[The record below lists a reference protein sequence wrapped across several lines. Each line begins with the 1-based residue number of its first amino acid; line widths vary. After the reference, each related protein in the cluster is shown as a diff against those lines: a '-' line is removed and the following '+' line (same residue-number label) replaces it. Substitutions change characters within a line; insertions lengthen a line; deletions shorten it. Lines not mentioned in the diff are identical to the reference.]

1 MRMLITGGSGF
12 VGKALCRHWADHSV
26 ATLGRGDWADFQW
39 DPATGILDTAA
50 LKEVDAVVHLAGEPL
65 GPGRWSAAKK
75 RRILDSRI
83 KGTRLLCKAIQKQSN
98 PPQVLLCASGT
109 GFYGNRGETEVE
121 ESAVNGNGFLADVCR
136 QWEAATGPA
145 EAAGVRVIH
154 MRFGIVL
161 GSEGGVLQAMRPV
174 FRMGLGGRLGDGRQW
189 MPWIGMVDLCRAL
202 DFLLTEKT
210 ISGPVNV
217 VAGAV
222 RNGEFTRALGEVL
235 GRPSWF
241 PVPAGVL
248 RLVLGEVADEMLLT
262 STRAKPRRLNTAGFE
277 LAQPDIGTAL
287 RAALL

>member
-50 LKEVDAVVHLAGEPL
+50 LKEVDAVVHLSGEPL

-83 KGTRLLCKAIQKQSN
+83 KGTRLLCKAIQNQSN

-161 GSEGGVLQAMRPV
+161 GSEGGALQAMRPV

-262 STRAKPRRLNTAGFE
+262 STRAKPRRLNTAGFD